1 MPPGC
6 PVFNVWLKACNP
18 QPNVRCPSLF
28 LGGPLFRQLFSN
40 REQTSTCLFMLSH
53 NNLSWLKFQ
62 EKLTWEKL
70 AKLQN
75 AGPLTH
81 IFKRAGSFAHCRA
94 KRATTY
100 IQPTLNAQI
109 IHFSFFLSTAEP
121 NEPPHIYTQH
131 LALK

>member
-28 LGGPLFRQLFSN
+28 LGRPVFRQLFSN

-53 NNLSWLKFQ
+53 NNLTSLKFQ

-70 AKLQN
+70 LAKKCIANCNLR
-75 AGPLTH
+75 TD
-81 IFKRAGSFAHCRA
+81 
-94 KRATTY
+94 
-100 IQPTLNAQI
+100 I
-109 IHFSFFLSTAEP
+109 IHDEGKNSQQVIDKQL
-121 NEPPHIYTQH
+121 
-131 LALK
+131 